1 MRFNWI
7 EVNVDLIKTTLEK
20 KWYTIPNV
28 KEKVKYYIY
37 NYWVKKEEN
46 LASLILSQYLKKERY
61 SNLYEEYLNKWWKK
75 DRSGFI
81 SSFKNNKSIDKILER
96 ENRTKTYKQEYN
108 ELKEKWLINVWYE
121 RYISKRKSMSV
132 EEIINDP
139 LGKMT
144 RAEKAAMW
152 WRACKKYTEPSQEY
166 KEKVLKFYKRWKN
179 KTDTAIAFWIT
190 TYYLN
195 TYVLWKQ

>member
-46 LASLILSQYLKKERY
+46 LASLILSQYLKK
-61 SNLYEEYLNKWWKK
+61 

-96 ENRTKTYKQEYN
+96 ENRTKTYKQEYVSRRDN
-108 ELKEKWLINVWYE
+108 
-121 RYISKRKSMSV
+121 
-132 EEIINDP
+132 
-139 LGKMT
+139 
-144 RAEKAAMW
+144 
-152 WRACKKYTEPSQEY
+152 
-166 KEKVLKFYKRWKN
+166 
-179 KTDTAIAFWIT
+179 
-190 TYYLN
+190 
-195 TYVLWKQ
+195 